1 MTMRTFALLSV
12 TACLA
17 SALAQPLPDAGSVI
31 DRYVQALG
39 GRGAL
44 LAVRSRVAYGAVE
57 CPTFGGFG
65 EYAEQSRRPDSLARG
80 YRMERYGLTQK
91 VFNVGKGWQESPEYA
106 VEELSGKR
114 LAELRREAQFD
125 WPLKLRELYP
135 VLAVRGRV
143 RMFDQDTV
151 ELAATLP
158 EGGRAR
164 LFFSV
169 ESGLLVCVIAPETAR
184 DGSSRTVE
192 TWYED
197 YRPVEGVQLAHTV
210 RIASDELILI
220 VRRTFVPGYPIDE
233 SKFRKP

>member
-1 MTMRTFALLSV
+1 MRTFALLSV

-17 SALAQPLPDAGSVI
+17 SALAQPLPDAGEVI
-31 DRYVQALG
+31 GRYVRALG
-39 GRGAL
+39 GREAL
-44 LAVRSRVAYGAVE
+44 LAVNSRVARGVIE
-57 CPTFGGFG
+57 CPTFGGWG
-65 EYAEQSRRPDSLARG
+65 EYAEQSRRPDHFARG
-80 YRMERYGLTQK
+80 YRMERYGVVRKEFDGT
-91 VFNVGKGWQESPEYA
+91 KGLIESPEYA

-125 WPLKLRELYP
+125 WPLKLKELYP
-135 VLAVRGRV
+135 GLAVRGRA
-143 RMFDQDTV
+143 RMFEQDTV
-151 ELAATLP
+151 ELVSNLP
-158 EGGRAR
+158 EGGQAR

-184 DGSSRTVE
+184 EGISRAVE

-220 VRRTFVPGYPIDE
+220 VRRTFV
-233 SKFRKP
+233 KP